1 MMCYKYICYEWLY
14 GLNKK
19 IEKVLL
25 FLGLNL
31 EGNLL
36 LLYWVQQWCYYFGVC
51 SLYNCYCKMEE
62 VKLLYNVLLF

>member
-25 FLGLNL
+25 FLGFNL

-36 LLYWVQQWCYYFGVC
+36 LCYWV
-51 SLYNCYCKMEE
+51 
-62 VKLLYNVLLF
+62 

>member
-36 LLYWVQQWCYYFGVC
+36 LGIVVVLLFWVC

>member
-1 MMCYKYICYEWLY
+1 MYELIMMVLMIFEIKFWIIEDWGMKKYRNDVLYKYICYEWLY

-19 IEKVLL
+19 IEKVFL

-36 LLYWVQQWCYYFGVC
+36 LCYWV
-51 SLYNCYCKMEE
+51 
-62 VKLLYNVLLF
+62 